1 MFIYIFI
8 IIIASHCSNQPIVC
22 SIFYRFYVLYQFFN
36 IKILHSRQIW
46 RIPYQNA
53 PKGISV
59 TLTRFYGLRLEKG
72 FMSCFT
78 SIYVTKFEGTANIII
93 ISDNTKEYFYSNK
106 KAPTPWEPD

>member
-1 MFIYIFI
+1 M
-8 IIIASHCSNQPIVC
+8 NVPIV
-22 SIFYRFYVLYQFFN
+22 VL
-36 IKILHSRQIW
+36 IVIW